1 MAICPGVTDTN
12 LVSEGPRRMMREE
25 WGDEV
30 KRDLDNHPR
39 QKWVL
44 VIKDLPLL
52 HSSYT
57 SDSLDT
63 VAVNFY
69 EYSFVSMQK
78 ITSDFFVLGYLR
90 TLLQLGRLG
99 RMSRN
104 CVKNSV
110 Q

>member
-1 MAICPGVTDTN
+1 MAMCPGVTDTN

-30 KRDLDNHPR
+30 KRDIDTLSK

-44 VIKDLPLL
+44 VIKYLPLFY
-52 HSSYT
+52 SSYT

-69 EYSFVSMQK
+69 E
-78 ITSDFFVLGYLR
+78 
-90 TLLQLGRLG
+90 
-99 RMSRN
+99 
-104 CVKNSV
+104 
-110 Q
+110 